1 MTSCLLIV
9 DDEPVIGIG
18 LAAALECDGRR
29 IVVCRDLESAQIILE
44 NEPVTDILTDVKLS
58 GSFRFEGLDFITEV
72 IRVSPATRVILMTGH
87 ASDELVAEAERRG
100 ADAVLSKPF
109 EINSLLP
116 LLTAP
121 SGTTPP
127 SLTIVPTLDE
137 VIGSAQLRPAFQ
149 PIVSLADGTAHG
161 VESLARYRGGEPFV
175 RPDLL
180 FAYATRK
187 HGVPAL
193 EAACIEATMRAVPSL
208 PPSSLIF
215 MNVHPAALEGLG
227 AVIALESNAHRF
239 GVDLSRVVLEITE
252 QQEIKQTSALFETI
266 DHLRTLGV
274 RFAFDDVGVAYS
286 HLPLIERIRPEY
298 LKISQLFGTRFEADP
313 TLTKIVRNLVA
324 LAAEFSCAI
333 IIEGVEDASTA
344 DAAKDLGIAYGQGWL
359 FGRPADAPDSQRP
372 FSRGDAEGAEKN
384 AP

>member
-1 MTSCLLIV
+1 MSCLLIV

-18 LAAALECDGRR
+18 LAAALECEGRR

-109 EINSLLP
+109 EIDSLLP

-121 SGTTPP
+121 SDATPP
-127 SLTIVPTLDE
+127 SLTMVPTLDE
-137 VIGSAQLRPAFQ
+137 VIGSGQLRPAFQ
-149 PIVSLADGTAHG
+149 PIVSLADGTTHG

-187 HGVPAL
+187 NGVAAL

-208 PPSSLIF
+208 PLSPLIF

-227 AVIALESNAHRF
+227 VVIALESNAHRF
-239 GVDLSRVVLEITE
+239 GVDLGRVVLEITE
-252 QQEIKQTSALFETI
+252 QQEVKQTSALFETI
-266 DHLRTLGV
+266 EHLRTLGV

-333 IIEGVEDASTA
+333 IIEGVEDDSTA
-344 DAAKDLGIAYGQGWL
+344 NAARELGIAYGQGWL
-359 FGRPADAPDSQRP
+359 FGRPVDA
-372 FSRGDAEGAEKN
+372 G
-384 AP
+384 

>member
-72 IRVSPATRVILMTGH
+72 MRVSPATRVILMTGH
-87 ASDELVAEAERRG
+87 SSDELIAEAERRG
-100 ADAVLSKPF
+100 ADAVLAKPF
-109 EINSLLP
+109 ETHALLP
-116 LLTAP
+116 LLTPP
-121 SGTTPP
+121 SDTTPS
-127 SLTIVPTLDE
+127 SLMMVPTLDE
-137 VIGSAQLRPAFQ
+137 VIESGQLRPAFQ
-149 PIVSLADGTAHG
+149 PIVSLADGTTHG

-180 FAYATRK
+180 FTYATRK
-187 HGVPAL
+187 HGVAAL
-193 EAACIEATMRAVPSL
+193 EAACIEATMRAAASL
-208 PPSSLIF
+208 PVAQLLF
-215 MNVHPAALEGLG
+215 MNVHPAALEDLG
-227 AVIALESNAHRF
+227 VVIALESSARRF
-239 GVDLSRVVLEITE
+239 GIDLGRVILEITE
-252 QQEIKQTSALFETI
+252 QQEVKQTAALFETI
-266 DHLRTLGV
+266 EHLRTLGI

-313 TLTKIVRNLVA
+313 TLTKIVRNIA
-324 LAAEFSCAI
+324 DLAGEFSCDI
-333 IIEGVEDASTA
+333 IIEGVEDESTA
-344 DAAKDLGIAYGQGWL
+344 DAARKLGIAFGQGWL
-359 FGRPADAPDSQRP
+359 FGRPADVR
-372 FSRGDAEGAEKN
+372 
-384 AP
+384 